1 MPSNQM
7 VFLLVDLVLIA
18 VAARLLGRLAQR
30 LGQPP
35 VIGEI
40 AAGIIAGPTILG
52 AHLSGIVFPQDVRS
66 YLSAFA
72 NVGVMIFMFLA
83 GLEIDRGSF
92 NGNRRAVAS
101 ISLSAYFV
109 PFALGGGVA
118 LAVLSRYHQG
128 NRLTFAL
135 FIGCALAVTAFPVL
149 ARILI
154 ERDLMGTRIGQL
166 SMASAAIDDIL
177 AWTVLAFVIGLARPG
192 ASTQWK
198 LLLFVPLV
206 AAMWWLVRPML
217 TRASRSTAA
226 NSNNTMIFLAVCGAL
241 ICGAA
246 TEWIGLHLIFGAF
259 LFGVIFPRT
268 HRPVVETGAQLLS
281 SVFLPAFFVIAGLQV
296 DLTSLDR
303 AGVLEMLAILVT
315 ALAGKLGGTYLAAR
329 ANGIQP
335 REAGALASLMNTRG
349 LTELII
355 LNIGLT
361 TGLIGVQLYSI
372 LVVMALVTT
381 AMTSPLL
388 RLLKVTPE
396 LGRLPIPATAQP
408 RLASTPEG
416 AA

>member
-1 MPSNQM
+1 M

-18 VAARLLGRLAQR
+18 VAARLLGRLAVR
-30 LGQPP
+30 LGQPA

-52 AHLSGIVFPQDVRS
+52 AHLSGMVFPQDVRS

-92 NGNRRAVAS
+92 NGNRRTVAS
-101 ISLSAYFV
+101 VSLSAYFV
-109 PFALGGGVA
+109 PFALGCAVA
-118 LAVLSRYHQG
+118 LVALSRYHNG

-149 ARILI
+149 ARILLD
-154 ERDLMGTRIGQL
+154 RGLMGTRIGQL
-166 SMASAAIDDIL
+166 SLASAAIDDIL
-177 AWTVLAFVIGLARPG
+177 AWTVLALVIGFARPG
-192 ASTQWK
+192 VSNQWR

-206 AAMWWLVRPML
+206 AAMWWLVRPL
-217 TRASRSTAA
+217 LVRASRSTAA
-226 NSNNTMIFLAVCGAL
+226 TSDNTMIFLAVSGAL
-241 ICGAA
+241 LWGAA

-281 SVFLPAFFVIAGLQV
+281 SVFLPAFFVVAGLQV
-296 DLTSLDR
+296 DLGSLDR
-303 AGVLEMLAILVT
+303 AGIVELLAVLLT
-315 ALAGKLGGTYLAAR
+315 ALVGKLGGTYFAAR
-329 ANGIQP
+329 ATGIAP

-372 LVVMALVTT
+372 MVVMALVTT

-388 RLLKVTPE
+388 RLFGVTSE
-396 LGRLPIPATAQP
+396 VRHLPAPAVAQT
-408 RLASTPEG
+408 RLAS
-416 AA
+416 

>member
-1 MPSNQM
+1 M

-18 VAARLLGRLAQR
+18 VAARVLGRLAER
-30 LGQPP
+30 IGQPA

-52 AHLSGIVFPQDVRS
+52 AQLSGVVFPHDVRS

-92 NGNRRAVAS
+92 NGNRRAVAG

-109 PFALGGGVA
+109 PFVLGCGVA
-118 LAVLSRYHQG
+118 LAVLSRYHHG
-128 NRLTFAL
+128 NRFTFAL

-166 SMASAAIDDIL
+166 SMASAAIDDVL
-177 AWTVLAFVIGLARPG
+177 AWIVLAFVIGLARPDAG
-192 ASTQWK
+192 TQWR
-198 LLLFVPLV
+198 LVLFLPLV
-206 AAMWWLVRPML
+206 LAMWWLMRPLL
-217 TRASRSTAA
+217 TRVSRSTA
-226 NSNNTMIFLAVCGAL
+226 STSDNTMIFLAVCGAL

-268 HRPVVETGAQLLS
+268 HRPVVETGARLLS

-296 DLTSLDR
+296 DLGSLDR
-303 AGVLEMLAILVT
+303 AGVLEMLAILST
-315 ALAGKLGGTYLAAR
+315 ALIGKLGGTYLAAR
-329 ANGIQP
+329 ATGIER

-381 AMTSPLL
+381 AMTAPLL
-388 RLLKVTPE
+388 RLLEVTPE
-396 LGRLPIPATAQP
+396 LGRLPNPAVP
-408 RLASTPEG
+408 H
-416 AA
+416 

>member
-1 MPSNQM
+1 MLPSNHM
-7 VFLLVDLVLIA
+7 VFLLLDLVLIA
-18 VAARLLGRLAQR
+18 VAARLLGKLAER
-30 LGQPP
+30 LGQPA

-92 NGNRRAVAS
+92 NGNRRAVATV
-101 ISLSAYFV
+101 SLSAYFV
-109 PFALGGGVA
+109 PFALGCGVA
-118 LAVLSRYHQG
+118 LLVLSRYHQD

-177 AWTVLAFVIGLARPG
+177 AWIVLAFVIGLARPG
-192 ASTQWK
+192 AGDQWR

-206 AAMWWLVRPML
+206 LAMWWLVRPL
-217 TRASRSTAA
+217 LVRASRSTAA
-226 NSNNTMIFLAVCGAL
+226 TNDNTMIFLAVCGAL
-241 ICGAA
+241 VLGAA

-259 LFGVIFPRT
+259 LFGVVFPRT

-296 DLTSLDR
+296 DLSSLDR
-303 AGVLEMLAILVT
+303 AGVAEMVAILVT
-315 ALAGKLGGTYLAAR
+315 ALAGKLGGTYVAAR
-329 ANGIQP
+329 VSGIEP

-355 LNIGLT
+355 LNVGLT

-388 RLLKVTPE
+388 RLLGVTPE
-396 LGRLPIPATAQP
+396 LGRLPIPATTEP
-408 RLASTPEG
+408 RMVREKG
-416 AA
+416 